1 MLIDIFSYSEESVRD
16 QIQCD
21 ARQFAEQNSSMIDAK
36 FVTALY
42 KMILRKYP
50 KAQIDIDSASFEVFV
65 DDPAERLI
73 ILALRERFG
82 RENVI
87 LVGSVLERPG
97 VSTRYSYIL
106 YVVDEMFCWL
116 RKPIPI
122 ERRHRIVTDVS
133 EQIFRIRSSFEE
145 TPLQQLLRFKSEANV
160 EIDAIVE
167 ASLPQPIEASG
178 SFLLPVASDT
188 DFRLLKD
195 HGIPR
200 DTQLAETGA
209 FFSKA
214 QLREGIVIDLRGF
227 GRVRVNFDFD
237 ALENEDGTFDPHKAR
252 GQYLVSVAKTDA
264 ELTEPSELGKG
275 SVVVGGRPYY
285 TSFGE
290 CSAPFFGVLP
300 CRLLTVRLGFGQ
312 AHVHISAKDGKPRV
326 AWVRRTE

>member
-21 ARQFAEQNSSMIDAK
+21 ARQFAAQNSDLSDGQ

-42 KMILRKYP
+42 KMMVRKYP
-50 KAQIDIDSASFEVFV
+50 PAQIDMDSASFEVFV
-65 DDPAERLI
+65 DDSAERLI

-87 LVGSVLERPG
+87 LVGSVLERSG
-97 VSTRYSYIL
+97 VARRYSYIL
-106 YVVDEMFCWL
+106 YVVDEMFLWL
-116 RKPIPI
+116 REPLPAQ
-122 ERRHRIVTDVS
+122 RRHRVVTAVS
-133 EQIFRIRSSFEE
+133 EEIFRIRSSFEE
-145 TPLQQLLRFKSEANV
+145 TPLQQLLRFKSKSNV
-160 EIDAIVE
+160 EIDRIVE

-200 DTQLAETGA
+200 ETQLTETGA

-252 GQYLVSVAKTDA
+252 GQYFVSVAKTDA

-275 SVVVGGRPYY
+275 SVVVGGRPYC

-312 AHVHISAKDGKPRV
+312 AHVHISSKDGKPRF